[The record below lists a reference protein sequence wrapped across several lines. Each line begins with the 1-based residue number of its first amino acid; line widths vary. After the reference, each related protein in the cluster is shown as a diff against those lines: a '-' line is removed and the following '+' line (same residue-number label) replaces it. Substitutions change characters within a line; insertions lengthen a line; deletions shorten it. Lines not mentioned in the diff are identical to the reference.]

1 VLVTS
6 LMFIALVVAVAG
18 SLGAPLITSVA
29 ATYGVGLAA
38 AQWTLT
44 ITLLSGAIAAPV
56 LGRLGSGGRRREV
69 ILWAL
74 AIIVL
79 GSLLTVL
86 PLPFAWLLTGRAA
99 QGTALGLTALMMGV
113 ARDHVPAGTSG
124 SVIAMLSVASTVGI
138 GLGYPL
144 AGLLTGL
151 GGVRAAYGLGLLI
164 TVLALLAA
172 WRAIPPSPAGRTAA
186 LDVPGA
192 ALLGAGL
199 LALLLAVSQ
208 TGLWLS
214 DPFAAAILVVLAAVL
229 LAAWAWWEKRASA
242 PLTDPALLRHP
253 AVAGANLA
261 MFAGGIGMYLLLTL
275 VTRYVQTPAGTGYG
289 FGFSVFVA
297 GLVLV
302 PFSALGFTGGRVTP
316 WLRRRGSPAAVLAAG
331 AAVVLVA
338 LVAFALARSRP
349 WEPFAVMAAL
359 GLGVGM
365 FSAAMPAVIL
375 AVTPTSETS
384 SAMGFNQVVRS
395 VGFSVGSALSG
406 LILSAC
412 TRPGTIFP
420 ADAGYGAAAW
430 TGAAAMAVT
439 IVIVIGLNR
448 APGHGNQPG

>member
-1 VLVTS
+1 
-6 LMFIALVVAVAG
+6 
-18 SLGAPLITSVA
+18 
-29 ATYGVGLAA
+29 
-38 AQWTLT
+38 
-44 ITLLSGAIAAPV
+44 
-56 LGRLGSGGRRREV
+56 
-69 ILWAL
+69 
-74 AIIVL
+74 
-79 GSLLTVL
+79 LLT
-86 PLPFAWLLTGRAA
+86 
-99 QGTALGLTALMMGV
+99 
-113 ARDHVPAGTSG
+113 D
-124 SVIAMLSVASTVGI
+124 
-138 GLGYPL
+138 
-144 AGLLTGL
+144 L

-164 TVLALLAA
+164 TALALLAA

-214 DPFAAAILVVLAAVL
+214 DPFAAAILVVLAVTL

-338 LVAFALARSRP
+338 LAAFALARSRP

-375 AVTPTSETS
+375 AVTPASETS
-384 SAMGFNQVVRS
+384 SAMSFNQVVRS

-406 LILSAC
+406 LILSAY
-412 TRPGTIFP
+412 TRPGTAFP

-439 IVIVIGLNR
+439 IALVIGLNR
-448 APGHGNQPG
+448 ARGRGNQPG